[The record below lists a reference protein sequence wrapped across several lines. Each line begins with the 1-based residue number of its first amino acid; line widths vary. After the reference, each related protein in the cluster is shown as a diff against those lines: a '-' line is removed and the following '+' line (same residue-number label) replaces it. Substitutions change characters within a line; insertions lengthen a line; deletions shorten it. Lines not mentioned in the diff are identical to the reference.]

1 MTPTN
6 SRYTALTL
14 TELEADREAGKGDLA
29 AINAAIAAKR
39 AMETLLA
46 IDGELYPPPS
56 TILEGEA

>member
-1 MTPTN
+1 M
-6 SRYTALTL
+6 SRYPTMTLEQLEAEEAALTAA
-14 TELEADREAGKGDLA
+14 LEAKRREV
-29 AINAAIAAKR
+29 